1 LEENNPKRRKFISN
15 KRLFQIIMAAIIILK
30 VALSILWIDFHWS
43 ISIQVYNQKAGLDW
57 FAITF
62 YHN

>member
-1 LEENNPKRRKFISN
+1 
-15 KRLFQIIMAAIIILK
+15 MAAIIILK